1 MAKERAHIIAMLQ
14 GKPMGYVKSVSYT
27 KRTFTLTKNKSEAKG
42 YVSADAMHREI
53 DELTKIGFQNGYTF
67 IYD

>member
-1 MAKERAHIIAMLQ
+1 MAKERAHIIAMLNGQ
-14 GKPMGYVKSVSYT
+14 PVGYIKSISYT
-27 KRTFTLTKNKSEAKG
+27 KRTFAVTKNKMDAKG
-42 YVSADAMHREI
+42 YASADAIHRDI

>member
-1 MAKERAHIIAMLQ
+1 MD
-14 GKPMGYVKSVSYT
+14 
-27 KRTFTLTKNKSEAKG
+27 AKG
-42 YVSADAMHREI
+42 YVSADTIHRDI